1 MGFIMDGLD
10 AEDYDRS
17 YNDRDLVKRIVSYF
31 RPQAWRMFSVALM
44 ILATSLMNT
53 GLPIYI

>member
-17 YNDRDLVKRIVSYF
+17 YVGPNPWNLGPPSGQILVDDILRVLKQYF
-31 RPQAWRMFSVALM
+31 HDC
-44 ILATSLMNT
+44 
-53 GLPIYI
+53 G